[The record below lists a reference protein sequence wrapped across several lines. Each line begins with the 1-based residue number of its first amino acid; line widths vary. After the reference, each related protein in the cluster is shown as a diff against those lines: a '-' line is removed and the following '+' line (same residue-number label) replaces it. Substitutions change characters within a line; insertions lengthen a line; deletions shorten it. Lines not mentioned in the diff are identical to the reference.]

1 MRPFRSAMATA
12 IILAFTLACD
22 MTASRGDEPAPPP
35 ANAKPAPPAE
45 AAPQAKPAEPPP
57 APQPPPAPPPS
68 ITVIEADEAH
78 SILGR
83 EVVSATNE
91 AMGRIVD
98 VIVDRGGEPRGAVI
112 DFGGFL
118 GVGSR
123 KIVVDWG
130 ALRFWTVTDK
140 SATIGLDLTHDQVK
154 AAPEYKEDQPVIILG
169 AAGSLHPLRFRPAP
183 KPKEN

>member
-1 MRPFRSAMATA
+1 MRPYRSVMAFA
-12 IILAFTLACD
+12 IILVSAILCMSVVT
-22 MTASRGDEPAPPP
+22 RGDDTTATPP
-35 ANAKPAPPAE
+35 ADSKPAPPAPG
-45 AAPQAKPAEPPP
+45 AQPKPTEQP
-57 APQPPPAPPPS
+57 PPPAPPPS

-91 AMGRIVD
+91 DMGRLVD

-140 SATIGLDLTHDQVK
+140 SATVGLDLTHDQVK
-154 AAPEYKEDQPVIILG
+154 AAPEYKEDQPIIILG
-169 AAGSLHPLRFRPAP
+169 AAGSLRPLRFRP